1 MATKPKVSTDAE
13 LIAKAKKDTP
23 WLVPLLTD
31 PEHGATYLQWARD
44 AEAGKAPTQQQIQAA
59 TYNWDITQ
67 KWTAN
72 QASLFNLSL
81 TFPGEYKKQQEA
93 TAAAI
98 DKYIA
103 QSGNVVPAE
112 TRQELI
118 NDVFLKGWAPTDPR
132 IPQIV
137 AGTYDVTKATSGTA
151 LTATDQV
158 KSLARNYMIP
168 VNDQILGSWAQ
179 AIQAGTKTANDAEKY
194 FKDQAAGL
202 YPFMAGTIDV
212 VNPAT
217 WFTPAKNL
225 ISANLGINEN
235 EIDFNDPSG
244 KWMNAVTTRDP
255 KTGAIV
261 ARTNAD
267 VIKEI
272 RTNSIYGY
280 DFTPA
285 AISSAKD
292 LGRQIKAMM
301 GFGE

>member
-1 MATKPKVSTDAE
+1 MAAKPKVSTDAE
-13 LIAKAKKDTP
+13 LIAKAKKTTP
-23 WLVPLLTD
+23 WLVPLLID

-44 AEAGKAPTQQQIQAA
+44 AEAGKPPTAEQIAAA

-67 KWTAN
+67 TWTLN

-81 TFPGEYKKQQEA
+81 TNPGEYKSKQAAYEA
-93 TAAAI
+93 AV
-98 DKYIA
+98 DKYIT
-103 QSGNVVPAE
+103 QSGNQVPAE

-132 IPQIV
+132 IQQIV
-137 AGTYDVTKATSGTA
+137 AGTYDITKAKSGTA
-151 LTATDQV
+151 LSATDQV
-158 KSLARNYMIP
+158 KTLAKNYMVP
-168 VNDQILGSWAQ
+168 VNDAIIGQWAQ
-179 AIQAGTKTANDAEKY
+179 AIQAGNKTNADAEKY

-225 ISANLGINEN
+225 ISQNLGINEN
-235 EIDFNDPSG
+235 TIDFNDPSG
-244 KWMNAVTTRDP
+244 KWMNAVSTRDP

-261 ARTNAD
+261 ARSNAD
-267 VIKEI
+267 VIKEV
-272 RTNSIYGY
+272 RTNPIYGY
-280 DFTPA
+280 DTSPG

-292 LGRQIKAMM
+292 LGRQLKAMM

>member
-13 LIAKAKKDTP
+13 LIAKAKKNTP
-23 WLVPLLTD
+23 WLVSLLTD

-44 AEAGKAPTQQQIQAA
+44 AEAGKAPTPEQIKAA

-67 KWTAN
+67 TWTLN

-81 TFPGEYKKQQEA
+81 TNPGEYKEKQKAYE
-93 TAAAI
+93 AAI
-98 DKYIA
+98 DKYIT
-103 QSGNVVPAE
+103 QSGNAVPPE

-118 NDVFLKGWAPTDPR
+118 NDIFLKGWSPTDPR
-132 IPQIV
+132 IQQIV

-158 KSLARNYMIP
+158 KSLAKNYMVP
-168 VNDQILGSWAQ
+168 VNDSIVGTWAQ
-179 AIQAGTKTANDAEKY
+179 AIQAGNKTAADAEKY

-202 YPFMAGTIDV
+202 YPFMAGTIDA
-212 VNPAT
+212 VNPST

-225 ISANLGINEN
+225 ISSNLNINEAQ
-235 EIDFNDPSG
+235 IDFNDPSG

-255 KTGAIV
+255 KTGAII

-272 RTNSIYGY
+272 RTNPIYGY
-280 DFTPA
+280 DYTPG

-292 LGRQIKAMM
+292 LGRTIKAMM